1 MSIARLSVLLRHIV
15 IACATIAAL
24 PATAATQVLYD
35 GALGTTSAYD
45 PTKPGWLAG
54 VLVDLTQTVTPFV
67 GTAVAPV
74 SQDNAARGGYSNYG
88 FIPLFN
94 LAFLVNPAFPIL
106 DRSVG
111 FSLGLGFLVSQESH
125 SDDVSHTGSVNR
137 AGFSIILVGNDKK
150 GIEIGFQND
159 RIFAQN
165 DSTAG
170 IFTAGEST
178 TTPAV
183 IGSTFNRWDLAI
195 QGDGYALTRGG
206 AAVLSG
212 ALRDYS
218 SSGHPAYTTPNY
230 LFFGDNTQSAQAAF
244 SINFAS
250 ITAVPEPSGYAM
262 LLAGLVLVGAIA
274 HRRRAAT

>member
-1 MSIARLSVLLRHIV
+1 MIIARLSVSLRHV
-15 IACATIAAL
+15 LIACAAISVL

-35 GALGTTSAYD
+35 GALATTNAYD
-45 PTKPGWLAG
+45 PTTPGWFSS
-54 VLVDLTQTVTPFV
+54 VLFGLTQTVTPGV
-67 GTAVAPV
+67 GTTVAP
-74 SQDNAARGGYSNYG
+74 SFPTNSALGGYSNTFALG
-88 FIPLFN
+88 GM
-94 LAFLVNPAFPIL
+94 VNPAFPTL

-125 SDDVSHTGSVNR
+125 SGNLNR
-137 AGFSIILVGNDKK
+137 AGFSIILIGSDLK
-150 GIEIGFQND
+150 GVEIGFQDD

-165 DSTAG
+165 DSTGG

-183 IGSTFNRWDLAI
+183 IGTTFNRWDLAI
-195 QGDGYALTRGG
+195 QGNGYALTRGG

-218 SSGHPAYTTPNY
+218 SSGITAYTTPNY
-230 LFFGDNTQSAQAAF
+230 LFFGDDTQSAQAAF
-244 SINFAS
+244 AINFAS
-250 ITAVPEPSGYAM
+250 ITTPIPEPSGFAM

>member
-15 IACATIAAL
+15 IAWVAISVL
-24 PATAATQVLYD
+24 PASAATQVLYD
-35 GALGTTSAYD
+35 GALGTDNTYN
-45 PTKPGWLAG
+45 PTTPGWLSG
-54 VLVDLTQTVTPFV
+54 ELVGLTQTVTPGE
-67 GTAVAPV
+67 GTAVALSVPPV
-74 SQDNAARGGYSNYG
+74 PFFSGNSALGGYSSNFSSG
-88 FIPLFN
+88 
-94 LAFLVNPAFPIL
+94 AVVNPAFPSL

-125 SDDVSHTGSVNR
+125 SGNLNR
-137 AGFSIILVGNDKK
+137 AGFSIILIGSDLK
-150 GIEIGFQND
+150 GVEIGFQND

-165 DSTAG
+165 DSTGG

-183 IGSTFNRWDLAI
+183 IGTSFNRWDLAI
-195 QGDGYALTRGG
+195 QSNGYALTRGG

-218 SSGHPAYTTPNY
+218 SSGITAYTTPNY
-230 LFFGDNTQSAQAAF
+230 LFFGDDTQSAQAAF
-244 SINFAS
+244 AINFAS
-250 ITAVPEPSGYAM
+250 ITTPIPEPSGFAM